1 MVAELL
7 DILGITK
14 QSLARVL
21 KQLLDAGYIKQETGL
36 EDRRQRLLY
45 PTLSGRKLILKL
57 SLPQSRRIRTALEKS
72 STIEN
77 PTISDFLRH
86 MTDTNQGKA

>member
-1 MVAELL
+1 M
-7 DILGITK
+7 
-14 QSLARVL
+14 
-21 KQLLDAGYIKQETGL
+21 LDAGYIKQETGL

-45 PTLSGRKLILKL
+45 PTQSGRKLILKL